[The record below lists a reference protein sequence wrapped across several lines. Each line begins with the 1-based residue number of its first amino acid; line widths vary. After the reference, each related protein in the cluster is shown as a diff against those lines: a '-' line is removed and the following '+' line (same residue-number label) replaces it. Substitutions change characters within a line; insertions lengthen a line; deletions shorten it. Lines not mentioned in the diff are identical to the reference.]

1 MFTAILALATL
12 SLVWVAALQ
21 WNTLE
26 KTDET
31 LRAAQRPWIK
41 YSDIQIASPLTYNEN
56 GMNITLRFFLKNTGT
71 SPAQNVF
78 PHVFI
83 TSNMRNLLD
92 PGEQRRKCEA
102 VRQRPARAI
111 EAGFTYFPGDDPIA
125 QDIGV
130 SIPKEEIE
138 NAIALWRTDLPFVFP
153 VIMGCI
159 NDRFPF
165 GAGESHQTGFIFRLS
180 HIVGGPPNPALVG
193 IDTSLGDIPQSDLRL
208 TINYIGSYAD

>member
-1 MFTAILALATL
+1 MLREPNLDIMAQPNVWDTREKRSWRTKLKDPMTLFTAILALATL

-111 EAGFTYFPGDDPIA
+111 EAGFSANKRSEASKPRPRRSFARRVTHTQEAMTEGHTIA
-125 QDIGV
+125 
-130 SIPKEEIE
+130 
-138 NAIALWRTDLPFVFP
+138 AIVW
-153 VIMGCI
+153 
-159 NDRFPF
+159 
-165 GAGESHQTGFIFRLS
+165 
-180 HIVGGPPNPALVG
+180 
-193 IDTSLGDIPQSDLRL
+193 
-208 TINYIGSYAD
+208 

>member
-1 MFTAILALATL
+1 LTLFTAILALATL

-31 LRAAQRPWIK
+31 LQAAQRAWIK

-92 PGEQRRKCEA
+92 REA
-102 VRQRPARAI
+102 VRQRPARAS

-125 QDIGV
+125 QDIG
-130 SIPKEEIE
+130 KFEL
-138 NAIALWRTDLPFVFP
+138 AKLP
-153 VIMGCI
+153 
-159 NDRFPF
+159 N
-165 GAGESHQTGFIFRLS
+165 
-180 HIVGGPPNPALVG
+180 
-193 IDTSLGDIPQSDLRL
+193 
-208 TINYIGSYAD
+208 